1 MDVVAPGL
9 AIFALVVALV
19 SFILLL
25 AALIHVLTNKSK
37 SSIDKI
43 LWVLVIFMF
52 PVIGP
57 ILYFIIGR

>member
-9 AIFALVVALV
+9 AIFALVFALV

-43 LWVLVIFMF
+43 LWVLVIFIF

>member
-1 MDVVAPGL
+1 MDIIAPGM
-9 AIFALVVALV
+9 AIFALIAGLA
-19 SFILLL
+19 SLILLL

-37 SSIDKI
+37 SSTDKI
-43 LWVLVIFMF
+43 LWVIVIFLF